1 MQDITEYKIIEFSKA
16 ILIYGIISA
25 ILIGLGAYSFFTLEH
40 EGHWLTGMNNQVVW
54 GVPHMFAIFLIIAA
68 SGVLNIASIS
78 SVFNIKIYKPLARL
92 SALLAIALLTGGLI
106 VLVLDL
112 GRPERLIVAMTTFN
126 FKSIFAW
133 NIFLYS
139 GFVVIAALYLWMMF
153 EARYNKF
160 SQKVGTFAFIWR
172 VILTTGTGSIF
183 GFLVAKEAYNG
194 AILAPLFIALSLL
207 LGTAIFYKVLFW
219 MNKGLNIPLGS
230 EIILRFRKLLIYF
243 TFAVF
248 YLTILSHL
256 TNLYATKHH
265 EYEFFLL
272 FSGNI
277 YTILFWI
284 GQILIGTFIPLLI
297 LYSKNFSTTKM
308 GLLISSALIILG
320 GFFQLYVIIISGQ
333 AFPLDLFPGYT
344 ESSSFQDGIISPYTP
359 SMYEFML
366 GLGGIGISAV
376 IYIFAIMILDF
387 TPKSLDNDALK
398 N

>member
-25 ILIGLGAYSFFTLEH
+25 ILIGLGVYSFFTLEH

-344 ESSSFQDGIISPYTP
+344 ESSSFQDGIVSPYTP

>member
-25 ILIGLGAYSFFTLEH
+25 ILIGLGVYSFFTLEH

-284 GQILIGTFIPLLI
+284 GQILIGTFIPLII

-344 ESSSFQDGIISPYTP
+344 ESSSFQDGIVSPYTP

-366 GLGGIGISAV
+366 GLGGIGISAL

>member
-25 ILIGLGAYSFFTLEH
+25 ILIGLGVYSFFTLEH

-284 GQILIGTFIPLLI
+284 GQILIGTLIPLLI

-387 TPKSLDNDALK
+387 TPKSLDNEALK

>member
-25 ILIGLGAYSFFTLEH
+25 ILIGLGVYSFFTLEH

-344 ESSSFQDGIISPYTP
+344 ESSSFQDGIVSPYTP

-366 GLGGIGISAV
+366 GLGGIGISAL

>member
-25 ILIGLGAYSFFTLEH
+25 ILIGLGVYSFFTLEH

-284 GQILIGTFIPLLI
+284 GQILIGTLIPLLI

-344 ESSSFQDGIISPYTP
+344 ESSSFQDGIVSPYTP

-366 GLGGIGISAV
+366 GLGGIGISAL

>member
-25 ILIGLGAYSFFTLEH
+25 ILIGLGVYSFFTLEH

-243 TFAVF
+243 TFSVF

-284 GQILIGTFIPLLI
+284 GQILIGTFVPLLI

>member
-25 ILIGLGAYSFFTLEH
+25 ILIGLGVYSFFTLEH

-344 ESSSFQDGIISPYTP
+344 ESSSFQDGIVSPYTP

-387 TPKSLDNDALK
+387 TPKSLDNEALK

>member
-25 ILIGLGAYSFFTLEH
+25 ILIGLGVYSFFTLEH

-139 GFVVIAALYLWMMF
+139 GFVVIAALYLWIMF

-366 GLGGIGISAV
+366 GLGGIGISAL

>member
-25 ILIGLGAYSFFTLEH
+25 ILIGLGVYSFFTLEH

-344 ESSSFQDGIISPYTP
+344 ESSSFQDGIVSPYTP

-366 GLGGIGISAV
+366 GLGGIGISAL

-387 TPKSLDNDALK
+387 TPKSLDNGALK

>member
-16 ILIYGIISA
+16 VLIYGIISA
-25 ILIGLGAYSFFTLEH
+25 ILIGLGVYSFFTLEH

-344 ESSSFQDGIISPYTP
+344 ESSSFQDGIVSPYTP

-366 GLGGIGISAV
+366 GLGGIGISAL

>member
-1 MQDITEYKIIEFSKA
+1 MHDITEYKIIEFSKA

>member
-25 ILIGLGAYSFFTLEH
+25 ILIGLGVYSFFTLEH

-320 GFFQLYVIIISGQ
+320 GFFQLYIIIISGQ

>member
-25 ILIGLGAYSFFTLEH
+25 ILIGLGVYSFFTLEH

-366 GLGGIGISAV
+366 GLGGIGISAF

>member
-25 ILIGLGAYSFFTLEH
+25 ILIGLGVYSFFTLEH

-248 YLTILSHL
+248 YLTIISHL